1 MKKSQLI
8 KIIHEEIKFHEAEG
22 KKENEGDSKLTKYL
36 DDLKEFTDTIS
47 SSIASLGDNTDA
59 IENKDD
65 VTNSDKMN
73 NVNKEQVNNLLTS
86 IRVNIKGLITTYK
99 EFIKYKDQKFK

>member
-8 KIIHEEIKFHEAEG
+8 KIIHEEIKFHEVEG
-22 KKENEGDSKLTKYL
+22 KDDKGDSKLQKYL

-47 SSIASLGDNTDA
+47 SSIDSLVDNTGA

-73 NVNKEQVNNLLTS
+73 NVNKEQVDNLLTS

-99 EFIKYKDQKFK
+99 EFIKYKDEKFK